1 MERALIDTGFWYAL
15 FNPRDDNHA
24 SAQYASEML
33 EHCVI
38 VIPWPTLYETVR
50 TRLVRNAMMLQLFE
64 NYLKDLRVEFLPD
77 DDYRDSALELSFRSS
92 LHRRRPLSMVDC
104 LLRLLIEDSNVNV
117 DYLVTFNHQDF
128 SDVCTR
134 HRVEIL

>member
-1 MERALIDTGFWYAL
+1 
-15 FNPRDDNHA
+15 
-24 SAQYASEML
+24 
-33 EHCVI
+33 
-38 VIPWPTLYETVR
+38 
-50 TRLVRNAMMLQLFE
+50 MMLQLFE